1 MDRIYVE
8 LKTVDTSK
16 IIDRSLKQGN
26 TYVFFVNENFDIK
39 DRNNRDALVDEL
51 NYQLKKDGMES
62 LNSQDRN
69 IESELM
75 RLQIGKRVDVKI
87 A

>member
-8 LKTVDTSK
+8 LKPVNTSK

-75 RLQIGKRVDVKI
+75 RLQIGKRTDIKI

>member
-75 RLQIGKRVDVKI
+75 RLQIGKRTDIKI